1 MEIDRDE
8 LPYPITPF
16 DKVAQLLA
24 EPGALGR
31 RAYARGQGAGQRMQR
46 MPEMAPW
53 MLPRYYG
60 NLLRYIPETY
70 GLGGLYGGGR
80 QLQGPMLRPGAPVD
94 TFASLLAS
102 RSPQVEELRAPDRY
116 PSKPRMALPKGEGR
130 GTRLTSRVS
139 PIDRASA
146 QAAAE
151 APYFPP
157 LVDPNKP
164 IDRAS
169 AQAAAEAPYFP
180 PLVDPNKPIDRASAQ
195 AAAEAPYFP
204 PLVDPNA
211 PKKAL
216 PKRQGTGRRL
226 GSPKKGPAKPTP
238 PRGVP
243 RGAVARAAGEGLSP
257 GRLQLSP
264 QLQGPAAMATPP
276 KKPVTT
282 SVARIGAGVNPNTA
296 KYRRRS
302 AMATPP
308 KMPPRIAR
316 RGGGRPPASIPGGPG
331 GFWPGAM

>member
-157 LVDPNKP
+157 LVDPN
-164 IDRAS
+164 
-169 AQAAAEAPYFP
+169 
-180 PLVDPNKPIDRASAQ
+180 
-195 AAAEAPYFP
+195 
-204 PLVDPNA
+204 A